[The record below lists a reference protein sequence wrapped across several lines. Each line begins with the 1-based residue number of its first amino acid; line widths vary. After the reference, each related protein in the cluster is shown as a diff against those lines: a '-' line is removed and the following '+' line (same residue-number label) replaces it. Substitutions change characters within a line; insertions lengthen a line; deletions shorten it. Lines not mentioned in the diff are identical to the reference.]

1 MKETTH
7 QKKDIAL
14 PEILWKTLP
23 LYLCDAVQRC
33 GLTVEEL
40 RLYANR
46 FAVVRSSGQTHPI
59 GVILEDHQLRDILQA
74 MCRGSLY
81 AYADTIRQGYLSL
94 EGGIRV
100 GVCGRAAVEDTAVIG
115 LSEVTGMVIRI
126 PHASEVD
133 ATPIVEKLRRSNT
146 AGGVL
151 IFAPPGVGKTTLLR
165 AVAFEAAHGPHAV
178 HTVVID
184 TRDEL
189 KYGLDGLDLR
199 LHILSGYP
207 RNLGIEIAVRNLG
220 AELMICDEIGS
231 PDDARAILSAANCGV
246 PLVATTHAVS
256 PEELLLR
263 PPIRTLH
270 DARVFDTYVALS
282 RTENKFHYEF
292 FSHAEADQR
301 LRRLDSAI

>member
-1 MKETTH
+1 MKQPIRQ
-7 QKKDIAL
+7 QKNIAL
-14 PEILWKTLP
+14 PEVLWKTLP
-23 LYLCDAVQRC
+23 IYLCDAIQRC

-46 FAVVRSSGQTHPI
+46 FAVVRSDGQTHPI
-59 GVILEDHQLRDILQA
+59 GIILEDHQLRDILQA

-100 GVCGRAAVEDTAVIG
+100 GICGRAAIENATVIG
-115 LSEVTGMVIRI
+115 VSDVTGMVIRI
-126 PHASEVD
+126 PHAVTAD
-133 ATPIVEKLRRSNT
+133 ASPIVERIRNSESV
-146 AGGVL
+146 GGVL

-165 AVAFEAAHGPHAV
+165 AVACKAAQGSDGI

-189 KYGLDGLDLR
+189 KYGLEGLDLR

-246 PLVATTHAVS
+246 PLVATAHAAS

-270 DARVFDTYVALS
+270 DARVFETYVALS
-282 RTENKFHYEF
+282 RIGDAFHYDF
-292 FSHAEADQR
+292 FSHREADAR
-301 LRRLDSAI
+301 LRSIDSPR